1 MGDNLC
7 ECECVSGQSPAQ
19 EAQGQQGVG
28 GRRVACEVYSRVVGY
43 YRPIRAWN
51 KGAQQQHSERRMYD
65 VPPETRR
72 G

>member
-1 MGDNLC
+1 
-7 ECECVSGQSPAQ
+7 
-19 EAQGQQGVG
+19 
-28 GRRVACEVYSRVVGY
+28 VGY